1 MSNGQDTTNWWNPIL
16 RFAAVS
22 DIGMR
27 RTNNQDS
34 HREVPAASRR
44 LWRTRG
50 HLFVVAD
57 GMGAHAAGELAS
69 QIATETITQSY
80 LKRTTESPYDAVR
93 DAMLEAHQQIRRQ
106 GSEDDAFRD
115 MGTTADALV
124 LLPEGAV
131 VGHVG
136 DSRVY
141 RLRGGIFEQL
151 TFDHSLVWEI
161 KRSGRIASDKM
172 PAYIPKNVITRSLG
186 PTNNPVVDLEGPFPI
201 HAGDTFLLCSD
212 GLSGQIEDDELAQV
226 LSLFSPKEAA
236 ESLVNLANLRGG
248 PDNITLIIVN
258 VLGVPDPDEEPD
270 KNERGYEKRP
280 PLSPVGW
287 LSFVC
292 TFAAWLSLPAVF
304 CTGAPLSAL
313 HWILLGAVTLA
324 LTGLTLFLGRKTI
337 FHHQATRTVP
347 KPLGRGP
354 YVHLSAA
361 PTRTFAQK
369 LSDIGRQL
377 REAVKTQNIF
387 PDWERLTQLEQRTE
401 KSLDDGDFTDAIFAS
416 MKSINL
422 LMAFIKGTGGQ
433 ASGKP

>member
-1 MSNGQDTTNWWNPIL
+1 MSNGQEETNWWNPIL

-69 QIATETITQSY
+69 QIATETIAQSY
-80 LKRTTESPYDAVR
+80 LKRTTETPYDAIR
-93 DAMLEAHQQIRRQ
+93 SAMLEAHQQIRRQ
-106 GSEDDAFRD
+106 GNEDDAFRD
-115 MGTTADALV
+115 MGTTADTLV

-141 RLRGGIFEQL
+141 RLRGGVFEQL

-161 KRSGRIASDKM
+161 RRSGRITSDKM
-172 PAYIPKNVITRSLG
+172 PSYIPKNVITRSLG
-186 PTNNPVVDLEGPFPI
+186 PTNNPQIDLEGPFPI

-212 GLSGQIEDDELAQV
+212 GLSGQVEDDELAQI

-236 ESLVNLANLRGG
+236 DSLVNLANLRGG

-258 VLGVPDPDEEPD
+258 VLGIPDPDVESEKTD
-270 KNERGYEKRP
+270 RGYEKRP
-280 PLSPVGW
+280 PFSPLGW

-292 TFAAWLSLPAVF
+292 AFAAWLSIPAVF
-304 CTGAPLSAL
+304 CTGAPLSAG
-313 HWILLGAVTLA
+313 HWLCLGGVTLI
-324 LTGLTLFLGRKTI
+324 LTALTLFFGRKTI
-337 FHHQATRTVP
+337 FRRPSSRAVP
-347 KPLGRGP
+347 AQFGHGP

-369 LSDIGRQL
+369 LCDIGHQL
-377 REAVKTQNIF
+377 REAVKTQNIS
-387 PDWERLTQLEQRTE
+387 PDWERLTQLDQRTE
-401 KSLDDGDFTDAIFAS
+401 KSMEGGDFADAVFAS

-422 LMAFIKGTGGQ
+422 LMSFIKGVCGQ
-433 ASGKP
+433 GAEKP